1 MPLIHRRKL
10 FVDSQVQGAL
20 LFRAFLY
27 WLLCVGLMTA
37 MLACWQAFTGPE
49 GQTLPEIFANL
60 WSAYAPAL
68 VVSVLVLPL
77 VLFDVVRLS
86 NRFVGPVHRLRHRM
100 RQLARG
106 ERVEPIKFRQGDFW
120 LEFADEFN
128 EILALIEQEAKEPLA
143 ARAASATKQT
153 VREPE
158 PTLPGART
166 K

>member
-27 WLLCVGLMTA
+27 WLVCVGLMTA
-37 MLACWQAFTGPE
+37 MLACWQAFSGPDD
-49 GQTLPEIFANL
+49 QTLAGVFVNL
-60 WSAYAPAL
+60 WLNYAPAL
-68 VVSVLVLPL
+68 VVSLLVLPL

-86 NRFVGPVHRLRHRM
+86 NRFVGPVYRLRQRM
-100 RQLARG
+100 RQLAHG
-106 ERVEPIKFRQGDFW
+106 ERVEPIHFRQGDFW

-128 EILALIEQEAKEPLA
+128 DVLALIEQEANDPPA
-143 ARAASATKQT
+143 TCSASGARQT
-153 VREPE
+153 VREAR
-158 PTLPGART
+158 PTLPSGGA